1 MRTNLLEK
9 RKKMLKM
16 HAQAF
21 PLSLV
26 VNQLSAEYEVST
38 AAIYKDWHN
47 RGAWQTQ
54 LLELG
59 DLPQLCKDLYATHKE
74 IYRMTVTEFLKGD
87 NSNARVGALRLM
99 RDLNLDFVE
108 MFPRVIKTQLK
119 DKRADDLNA
128 LLKQYK
134 DIYKNPD
141 DKDKTPL
148 YLVSWGLGDKL
159 PDIRVD
165 ARKFPLEKR
174 KIINEACK
182 LINAQREAQIEKERE
197 RLLEEARNKG
207 RN

>member
-1 MRTNLLEK
+1 
-9 RKKMLKM
+9 
-16 HAQAF
+16 
-21 PLSLV
+21 
-26 VNQLSAEYEVST
+26 
-38 AAIYKDWHN
+38 
-47 RGAWQTQ
+47 
-54 LLELG
+54 
-59 DLPQLCKDLYATHKE
+59 
-74 IYRMTVTEFLKGD
+74 MTVMEFLEGH

-134 DIYKNPD
+134 DIYENPD

-148 YLVSWGLGDKL
+148 YLVSWGLEDKL

-165 ARKFPLEKR
+165 AREFPLEKR
-174 KIINEACK
+174 KIINEVCK

-197 RLLEEARNKG
+197 GLLEEARNMG